1 MAWFEKEMNFAK
13 DSLAEVSQQA
23 IERAG
28 ERLTGVVKD
37 GVSQAGTELREVIER
52 AGEEIDAKL
61 DKISQ
66 ELHNQRQFTKDD
78 VREMVDY
85 AGDKLSTVLDERVA
99 VAKREISSLVE
110 EKIEYFK
117 EEIDDFFIRRQDD
130 LARERRRMFLNVVIA
145 IMASL
150 MLGAVSWMYHR
161 FMGGSA
167 RPVRHLPHHLR
178 LVDWRLSG
186 VSGNFPGAPLA
197 HHERAQEGCHV
208 SHHALLGRI
217 APGKHIHEP
226 GAAVPGRPAVRS
238 GHLPGCAGPD
248 PRRQGHPGL
257 GARRA
262 AAIAAVGFKGQIV
275 EEAGLR
281 QFIRPGCGLC
291 PPIL

>member
-161 FMGGSA
+161 FMGGALDLFGIFRIIFASLTGGYLVYLAISLA
-167 RPVRHLPHHLR
+167 RRWLTMSEHKKDAMYLTMRYWGVLR
-178 LVDWRLSG
+178 PESIFMNLVLLC
-186 VSGNFPGAPLA
+186 VA
-197 HHERAQEGCHV
+197 
-208 SHHALLGRI
+208 ALLFGLVMFPEVL
-217 APGKHIHEP
+217 AQ
-226 GAAVPGRPAVRS
+226 
-238 GHLPGCAGPD
+238 LPGGKAILNWVHD
-248 PRRQGHPGL
+248 ALPR
-257 GARRA
+257 
-262 AAIAAVGFKGQIV
+262 
-275 EEAGLR
+275 LR
-281 QFIRPGCGLC
+281 Q
-291 PPIL
+291 